1 MGQERTDFFEV
12 EVGVRQGCGLSPILF
27 SIYINILAKELA
39 QSGIGIMVGSA
50 KIASLLYADDIVLI
64 TETAEELKKG
74 MAIATAWAKRWRCSI
89 NQDKSK
95 VVVFGQKQRRIDD
108 WMLGGGRIEQVNSYK
123 YLGVDVKGNLK
134 WADMKKRLVNK
145 TRRTMT
151 KAWAMGVQSG
161 HLSVKAAD
169 AIWKVIVR
177 PTAEY
182 GAEIWGEDEW
192 EEMEKI

>member
-1 MGQERTDFFEV
+1 MHCCFIDLKKAYDRVWRTGLWKRLWDEGIRGKIWRVCRKLYKNTQSCVQVGQERTDFFEV

-27 SIYINILAKELA
+27 SIYINTLAKEVA

-95 VVVFGQKQRRIDD
+95 VVVFGEKQGRIDD
-108 WMLGGGRIEQVNSYK
+108 WMLGGCG
-123 YLGVDVKGNLK
+123 
-134 WADMKKRLVNK
+134 
-145 TRRTMT
+145 
-151 KAWAMGVQSG
+151 SG
-161 HLSVKAAD
+161 
-169 AIWKVIVR
+169 
-177 PTAEY
+177 P
-182 GAEIWGEDEW
+182 GEC
-192 EEMEKI
+192 